1 MKSLSVKVVERLDD
15 LRKGSRTFHFAM
27 GLEITF
33 VAGFLEIA
41 GINRTQSKTVFV
53 GFDTTPLM

>member
-1 MKSLSVKVVERLDD
+1 
-15 LRKGSRTFHFAM
+15 M
-27 GLEITF
+27 GFEINL
-33 VAGFLEIA
+33 VAGLLEIA